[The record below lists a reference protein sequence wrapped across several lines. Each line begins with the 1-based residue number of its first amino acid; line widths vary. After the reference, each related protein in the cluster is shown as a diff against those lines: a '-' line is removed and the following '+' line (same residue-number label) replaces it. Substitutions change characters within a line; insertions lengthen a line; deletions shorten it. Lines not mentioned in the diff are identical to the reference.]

1 MTDVESLL
9 RPAAKGTR
17 QIFFAGKGGVG
28 KTTLACLTAVHA
40 ARRGYRTLLVTTD
53 PAAHTGSVLGTM
65 VTEQV
70 TPVDSVP
77 ALFAAKIDQKQATEE
92 YKKKILDDARAKFGE
107 DTIQTMAE
115 ELASPCTEEMAAFQ
129 RFVDLS
135 SMGGFDVTVFD
146 TAPTGHTLRL
156 LELPLDWG
164 EQIRLKAGASDG
176 LSEGDRRQEARF
188 DHVIAAMR
196 DPALTTFSFVM
207 YPESTP
213 ILEAY
218 RASQELAAI
227 GVATQLVV
235 ANLLIAEEQA
245 TTPFFQKRR
254 QMQLGYLEDMRRRFA
269 GAAVL
274 QVPMMDSDIRGI
286 DKLDMMDK
294 IVFGG
299 VDRGSVK
306 S

>member
-1 MTDVESLL
+1 MHDVESLL
-9 RPAAKGTR
+9 HPSAKGAR
-17 QIFFAGKGGVG
+17 QVFFAGKGGVG
-28 KTTLACLTAVHA
+28 KTTVACLTAVHT
-40 ARRGYRTLLVTTD
+40 ARQGYRTLLLTTD
-53 PAAHTGSVLGTM
+53 PAAHTGSVLGRK
-65 VTEQV
+65 VTDQV
-70 TPVDSVP
+70 EPVDGISG
-77 ALFAAKIDQKQATEE
+77 LSAAKIDQKQATED
-92 YKKKILDDARAKFGE
+92 YKKGILDDARAKFDE
-107 DTIQTMAE
+107 ATIRAMTE

-129 RFVDLS
+129 RFIDLS
-135 SMGGFDVTVFD
+135 STPGFDVIVFD

-164 EQIRLKAGASDG
+164 EQIRLKAGATER
-176 LSEGDRRQEARF
+176 LSEGDRLQKDRF
-188 DHVIAAMR
+188 DRVLGAMQ
-196 DPALTTFSFVM
+196 DPGLTTFSFVM

-213 ILEAY
+213 ILEAQ

-254 QMQLGYLEDMRRRFA
+254 KMQLEYLDDMKRRFA
-269 GAAVL
+269 GAALL

-286 DKLDMMDK
+286 DKLDMLDK

-299 VDRGSVK
+299 IA
-306 S
+306 

>member
-1 MTDVESLL
+1 MNDVENLL
-9 RPAAKGTR
+9 RPGAKGTR
-17 QIFFAGKGGVG
+17 QVFYAGKGGVG
-28 KTTLACLTAVHA
+28 KTTVACLTALHA

-53 PAAHTGSVLGTM
+53 PAAHTGSVLGVV

-70 TPVDSVP
+70 APVEGIPGLS
-77 ALFAAKIDQKQATEE
+77 AAKIDQKQATEA
-92 YKKKILDDARAKFGE
+92 YKKKILDDARSKFGE
-107 DTIQTMAE
+107 DTIRAMAE

-135 SMGGFDVTVFD
+135 SIEGFDVIVFD

-156 LELPLDWG
+156 LELPMDWS
-164 EQIRLKAGASDG
+164 EQIRLKAGASEG
-176 LSEGDRRQEARF
+176 LSEGDQRQEARF
-188 DHVIAAMR
+188 DHVIDAMR
-196 DPALTTFSFVM
+196 DPEATTFSFVM

-213 ILEAY
+213 ILEAQ
-218 RASQELAAI
+218 RASQELAGI

-245 TTPFFQKRR
+245 TTPFFRKRR

-286 DKLDMMDK
+286 DKLDMLDA

-299 VDRGSVK
+299 EDSGRVK

>member
-1 MTDVESLL
+1 MPDVESLFH
-9 RPAAKGTR
+9 PSAQGAR
-17 QIFFAGKGGVG
+17 QVFFAGKGGVG
-28 KTTLACLTAVHA
+28 KTTVACLTAVHM
-40 ARRGYRTLLVTTD
+40 ARQGYRTLLLTTD
-53 PAAHTGSVLGTM
+53 PAAHTGSVLGRT
-65 VTEQV
+65 VTDQV
-70 TPVDSVP
+70 GPVDGVSG
-77 ALFAAKIDQKQATEE
+77 LFAAKIDQKQATED
-92 YKKKILDDARAKFGE
+92 YKKGILDDARAKFDEG
-107 DTIQTMAE
+107 TIRAMTE

-129 RFVDLS
+129 RFIDLS
-135 SMGGFDVTVFD
+135 SAPGFDVIVFD

-156 LELPLDWG
+156 LELPLDWS
-164 EQIRLKAGASDG
+164 EQIRLKASAAETMSA
-176 LSEGDRRQEARF
+176 GDRLQKDRF
-188 DHVIAAMR
+188 DRALSAMR
-196 DPALTTFSFVM
+196 DLKLTTFSFVM

-254 QMQLGYLEDMRRRFA
+254 KMQLGYLDDMKRRFT
-269 GAAVL
+269 GAALL

-286 DKLDMMDK
+286 DKLDMLDR

-299 VDRGSVK
+299 IG
-306 S
+306 

>member
-1 MTDVESLL
+1 MADIENLL
-9 RPAAKGTR
+9 RPSAKGSSR
-17 QIFFAGKGGVG
+17 QVFFAGKGGVG
-28 KTTLACLTAVHA
+28 KTTMACLTAVHA
-40 ARRGYRTLLVTTD
+40 ARQGYRTLLLTTD
-53 PAAHTGSVLGTM
+53 PAAHTGSVLGKN
-65 VTEQV
+65 VTDQV
-70 TPVDSVP
+70 EAIDGVLG
-77 ALFAAKIDQKQATEE
+77 LFAAKIDQKQATED
-92 YKKKILDDARAKFGE
+92 YKKGILDDARAKFDE
-107 DTIQTMAE
+107 DTIRTMTE

-129 RFVDLS
+129 RFIDLS
-135 SMGGFDVTVFD
+135 STPGFDVIVFD

-156 LELPLDWG
+156 LELPMDWS
-164 EQIRLKAGASDG
+164 EQIRLKATGATEAMSA
-176 LSEGDRRQEARF
+176 GDRQQKDRF
-188 DHVIAAMR
+188 DHAVSAMR

-254 QMQLGYLEDMRRRFA
+254 QLQLGYLDDMRRRFA
-269 GAAVL
+269 GAAL
-274 QVPMMDSDIRGI
+274 LRVPLMDSDIRGI
-286 DKLDMMDK
+286 DKLDMLDK

-299 VDRGSVK
+299 IA
-306 S
+306 